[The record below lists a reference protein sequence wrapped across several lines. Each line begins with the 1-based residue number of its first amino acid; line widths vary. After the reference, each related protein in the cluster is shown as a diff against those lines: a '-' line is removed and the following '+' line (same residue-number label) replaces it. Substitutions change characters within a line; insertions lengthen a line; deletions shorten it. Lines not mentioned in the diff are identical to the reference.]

1 MAILTESG
9 RVSAA
14 RYLALQPLHMAWGNG
29 LPDWDT
35 NPSPNDPSQTDIVN
49 EIGRLKATRV
59 QFCLPDPA
67 GEIELP
73 EGTFAIVGTPTKYLM
88 LTFDFEYTSA
98 VGQDIRDLGV
108 FIGTKTTT
116 GIPPETKYLIP
127 SQVAEKG
134 MLLVAERVS
143 KFTRTSNVKQRFIY
157 VIQF

>member
-9 RVSAA
+9 RISVA
-14 RYLALQPLHMAWGNG
+14 RYLAKQPLHMAWGTG
-29 LPDWDT
+29 LPEWDAT
-35 NPSPNDPSQTDIVN
+35 PSANDPSQTDIIS

-59 QFCLPDPA
+59 QFALPDQD

-73 EGTFAIVGTPTKYLM
+73 EGSFSIVGTPTKYLM
-88 LTFDFEYTSA
+88 LSFDFEYTSA

-108 FIGTKTTT
+108 FIGTEAVAGT
-116 GIPPETKYLIP
+116 PAETKYLTP
-127 SQVAEKG
+127 TQVEDPG
-134 MLLVAERVS
+134 MLLVAERVL